1 MDKPTLK
8 YTTETTYVVTYRD
21 LDTFIEAATGQW
33 FSFIE
38 TAECGND
45 TQHRLKVKPLT
56 ATNDYADYADFKKN
70 GATHQG
76 TWYVALILSGLC
88 GEGYIPAGTY
98 IITVCW

>member
-8 YTTETTYVVTYRD
+8 YATETTYVVTYRD
-21 LDTFIEAATGQW
+21 LEAFIEAATGQW
-33 FSFIE
+33 FSFSE
-38 TAECGND
+38 TAEGGND
-45 TQHRLKVKPLT
+45 TQHRRKVKPLT
-56 ATNDYADYADFKKN
+56 HIDDYDDYADIKKN
-70 GATHQG
+70 GAAPLG